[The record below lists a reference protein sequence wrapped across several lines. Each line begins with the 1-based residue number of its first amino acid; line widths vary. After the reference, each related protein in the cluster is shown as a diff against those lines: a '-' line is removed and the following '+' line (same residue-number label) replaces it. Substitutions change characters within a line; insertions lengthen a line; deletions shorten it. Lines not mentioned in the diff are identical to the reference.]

1 MRTVLDYAALIVP
14 FTNIHVHN
22 HVYYA
27 LCQIENKLHG
37 RDMVIVLFNCNYSWL
52 PFFSNDNGIINLGIM
67 VIDHNTDLYM
77 YYTEIHVHVC
87 DFLHVTYYHDYD
99 YTQSVIDCN

>member
-1 MRTVLDYAALIVP
+1 MI
-14 FTNIHVHN
+14 
-22 HVYYA
+22 
-27 LCQIENKLHG
+27 
-37 RDMVIVLFNCNYSWL
+37 MVIGIKKFGI
-52 PFFSNDNGIINLGIM
+52 NGKL

-87 DFLHVTYYHDYD
+87 GFLHVTYYHDYD

>member
-1 MRTVLDYAALIVP
+1 
-14 FTNIHVHN
+14 
-22 HVYYA
+22 
-27 LCQIENKLHG
+27 
-37 RDMVIVLFNCNYSWL
+37 
-52 PFFSNDNGIINLGIM
+52 M

-87 DFLHVTYYHDYD
+87 DFFHVTYYHDYDYD